1 MFNNTHKLRLTIRMD
16 TSEKTDEVTV
26 QSAIPSITL
35 YGGSF
40 LGAGQYGCVIRPPL
54 LCKGQ
59 TKLREKDMVKPAKIL
74 EPDDADHELAIANEL
89 RKIPMSKN
97 YFVYSDKKVACEL
110 APENRQVNN
119 KGELR
124 IDYKKSCQSVLKHGL
139 LQSYRMYTMPYGG
152 NPPDKVEYDANF
164 NYWEFGKHLLEGIS
178 LLLVHGIVHAD
189 LHNANVLIDDY
200 MVPRIIDWG
209 KATQGPFASKE
220 ELSEITWRPFV
231 LRYPQEPPEIPLF
244 IAAYR
249 KSPSIDTAVDE
260 IFIAKRTMVYGLQYL
275 TGLDPRIMKE
285 QLEDFRQRTMYLERE
300 LNYMK
305 WWKAHWPTYDI
316 WGGGYI
322 LLHIL
327 QQLMEKE
334 PGFLDRREYADKK
347 DNIKAAIRG
356 MCNFNCFDR
365 LNAVQ
370 ALAKWDG
377 PNNHIVRRFGTKW
390 L

>member
-1 MFNNTHKLRLTIRMD
+1 MD
-16 TSEKTDEVTV
+16 GVTQQTAV
-26 QSAIPSITL
+26 PSVTL

-40 LGAGQYGCVIRPPL
+40 LGAGRYGCVVRPPL

-74 EPDDADHELAIANEL
+74 EPDDADHELAIASEL

-97 YFVYSDKKVACEL
+97 YFVYSDQKVACEL

-124 IDYKKSCQSVLKHGL
+124 TDYKKNCQGVLKNASLHY
-139 LQSYRMYTMPYGG
+139 YRMYTMPYGG
-152 NPPDKVEYDANF
+152 KSYSKVEFDENF
-164 NYWEFGKHLLEGIS
+164 NYWEFGKHLLEGMS
-178 LLLVHGIVHAD
+178 LLLVHGIVHTD
-189 LHNANVLIDDY
+189 LHGENILIDEY

-209 KATQGPFASKE
+209 KATQGPFATSE
-220 ELSEITWRPFV
+220 ELSDITWRPFE
-231 LRYPQEPPEIPLF
+231 LHYKQDPPEIPLF

-249 KSPSIDTAVDE
+249 KSPPIDTAVDE
-260 IFIAKRTMVYGLQYL
+260 IFIARRETVYELQYL

-285 QLEDFRQRTMYLERE
+285 QLEGFRIKTMFLERD

-316 WGGGYI
+316 WGAGI
-322 LLHIL
+322 VLLHIL
-327 QQLMEKE
+327 SQIVEKS
-334 PGFLDRREYADKK
+334 PGFLDRREYLDKK
-347 DNIKAAIRG
+347 DNMKTAIRG